1 VTNPTTAALPD
12 ELARLLNAIDGAHR
26 YARYIGAHVAV
37 DTEMY
42 NAVIGALPAARAAAE
57 GLAERAEA
65 KQRGADMLR
74 ECLEI
79 EYAGRKDAEA
89 ERGLAE
95 MRAARW
101 KDAAK
106 TLRRK
111 ARMWKDAYFGEQRYA
126 MAMIEQRGILA
137 QDVARWQAARLHE
150 HQRAEALAEQAER
163 AAGRLRAII
172 ALIEDP
178 RSVGAEHFDTGAVYD
193 AILEDAR
200 AAIAALEVK
209 P

>member
-1 VTNPTTAALPD
+1 MTDPTPTPAALPD
-12 ELARLLNAIDGAHR
+12 ELARLLNACSALLAAAADGEPLW
-26 YARYIGAHVAV
+26 ISHVALR
-37 DTEMY
+37 D
-42 NAVIGALPAARAAAE
+42 ALAPARAAAE
-57 GLAERAEA
+57 GLAERVEA
-65 KQRGADMLR
+65 KQRGADALR

-79 EYAGRKDAEA
+79 EHAGRKDAEA

-95 MRAARW
+95 MRAYRW
-101 KDAAK
+101 KRAAKAQRFLVHLNHDAA
-106 TLRRK
+106 LDYQQQR
-111 ARMWKDAYFGEQRYA
+111 DAALHRNSLY
-126 MAMIEQRGILA
+126 A

-150 HQRAEALAEQAER
+150 HQRAEALAEHAEQ